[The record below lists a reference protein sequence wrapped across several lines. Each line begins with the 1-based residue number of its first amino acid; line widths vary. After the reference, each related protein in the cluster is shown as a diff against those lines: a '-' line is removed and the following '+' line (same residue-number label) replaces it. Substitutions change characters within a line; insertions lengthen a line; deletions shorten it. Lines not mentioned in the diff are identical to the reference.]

1 MAVVDSILSMVTIF
15 VGELMTQ
22 KLETIGSL
30 SSAQE
35 ASKKMRDNNVSS
47 LLVIDDSNNKPTGIV
62 TERDLVR
69 KVCVNDTSRSNN
81 SSSSSMLIKNIMSS
95 SPLVTIDARL
105 SIEAAADAMIQNKV
119 RHLLVVENNDINR
132 PLGIVTPTDFVAYL
146 KENLNVDGANAK
158 ILESLKEQEEEEE
171 NVVEELEQE
180 GKLKKNSQKGGQE
193 YEDEEPRQG

>member
-1 MAVVDSILSMVTIF
+1 MATIF

-22 KLETIGSL
+22 KIETIGTL

-47 LLVIDDSNNKPTGIV
+47 LVVIDDSNNKPTGIV

-69 KVCVNDTSRSNN
+69 KVCVNDTSGSN
-81 SSSSSMLIKNIMSS
+81 SSSNMLIKNIMS

-105 SIEAAADAMIQNKV
+105 PVEAAADVMIQNKV

-146 KENLNVDGANAK
+146 KENLNVNEVNAR
-158 ILESLKEQEEEEE
+158 ILESLKGQ
-171 NVVEELEQE
+171 
-180 GKLKKNSQKGGQE
+180 KKKKKT
-193 YEDEEPRQG
+193 

>member
-1 MAVVDSILSMVTIF
+1 MATIF

-22 KLETIGSL
+22 KLETIGIL

-47 LLVIDDSNNKPTGIV
+47 LVVIDDSNNKPTGIV

-69 KVCVNDTSRSNN
+69 KVCVNDTSSN
-81 SSSSSMLIKNIMSS
+81 SSSMLIKNIMSS
-95 SPLVTIDARL
+95 PLVTIDARL
-105 SIEAAADAMIQNKV
+105 PVEAAADIMIQNKV

-146 KENLNVDGANAK
+146 KENLNVNEANAR
-158 ILESLKEQEEEEE
+158 ILESLKGQEEEE
-171 NVVEELEQE
+171 NVVEELEEE

>member
-1 MAVVDSILSMVTIF
+1 MATIF

-22 KLETIGSL
+22 KLETIGTL

-35 ASKKMRDNNVSS
+35 ASKKMRDDNVSS
-47 LLVIDDSNNKPTGIV
+47 LIVIDDSNNKPIGIV

-69 KVCVNDTSRSNN
+69 KVCVNDTSGSN
-81 SSSSSMLIKNIMSS
+81 SSSTLIKNIMSS

-105 SIEAAADAMIQNKV
+105 PVEAAADVMIQNKV

-146 KENLNVDGANAK
+146 KENLNVNEANAR
-158 ILESLKEQEEEEE
+158 ILESLKGQEEEE
-171 NVVEELEQE
+171 NVVEELEEE

>member
-1 MAVVDSILSMVTIF
+1 MATIF

-22 KLETIGSL
+22 KIETIGTL

-35 ASKKMRDNNVSS
+35 AAKKMRDNNVSS
-47 LLVIDDSNNKPTGIV
+47 LVVIDDINNKPTGIV

-69 KVCVNDTSRSNN
+69 KVCVNDTSGSN
-81 SSSSSMLIKNIMSS
+81 SSSMLIKNIMSS
-95 SPLVTIDARL
+95 PLITIDSRL
-105 SIEAAADAMIQNKV
+105 PVEAAADVMIQNKV

-146 KENLNVDGANAK
+146 KENLNVNEANAR
-158 ILESLKEQEEEEE
+158 ILESLKGQEEEE
-171 NVVEELEQE
+171 NVVEELEEE

>member
-1 MAVVDSILSMVTIF
+1 MATTIF

-22 KLETIGSL
+22 KLETIGIL

-35 ASKKMRDNNVSS
+35 AAKKMRDNNVSS
-47 LLVIDDSNNKPTGIV
+47 LVVIDASNNKPIGIV

-69 KVCVNDTSRSNN
+69 KVCANDTNSNSR
-81 SSSSSMLIKNIMSS
+81 MLIKNIMSS

-105 SIEAAADAMIQNKV
+105 PVEAAADVMIQNKV
-119 RHLLVVENNDINR
+119 RHLLVVENNDINK

-146 KENLNVDGANAK
+146 KENLNVNEANAR
-158 ILESLKEQEEEEE
+158 ILETLKGQQEE

-193 YEDEEPRQG
+193 FEDEEPRQG

>member
-1 MAVVDSILSMVTIF
+1 MVTLF

-22 KLETIGSL
+22 KLETIGIL

-81 SSSSSMLIKNIMSS
+81 SSSSMLIKNIMSS

-105 SIEAAADAMIQNKV
+105 SVEAAADIMVQNKV

-146 KENLNVDGANAK
+146 KENLNVNEANAK
-158 ILESLKEQEEEEE
+158 ILESLKGQGEEEE

-180 GKLKKNSQKGGQE
+180 GKLKTNSQKGGQE

>member
-1 MAVVDSILSMVTIF
+1 MAVSIFYSSMVTIF

-47 LLVIDDSNNKPTGIV
+47 LVVIDDSTNKPTGIV

-69 KVCVNDTSRSNN
+69 KVCVNDTSGSK
-81 SSSSSMLIKNIMSS
+81 SSSNMLIKNIMSS

-105 SIEAAADAMIQNKV
+105 PVEAAADVMIQNKV

-132 PLGIVTPTDFVAYL
+132 PLGIVTPTDFVGYL
-146 KENLNVDGANAK
+146 KENLNVNEVNTR
-158 ILESLKEQEEEEE
+158 ILESLKGQEEE
-171 NVVEELEQE
+171 NAVEELEQE

>member
-1 MAVVDSILSMVTIF
+1 MATIF

-22 KLETIGSL
+22 KLETIGTL

-47 LLVIDDSNNKPTGIV
+47 LVVIDDSNNKPTGIV

-69 KVCVNDTSRSNN
+69 KVCVNDTSGTN
-81 SSSSSMLIKNIMSS
+81 SSNMLIKNIMSS
-95 SPLVTIDARL
+95 PLVTIDAKL
-105 SIEAAADAMIQNKV
+105 PVEAAADVMIQNKV

-146 KENLNVDGANAK
+146 KENLNVNEVNTR
-158 ILESLKEQEEEEE
+158 ILESLKRQEEEEE